1 MLKGLKYRLYP
12 TNPQKELIAKHIG
25 SSRFVYNLALETK
38 NTAYLGSKHNFS
50 PFDLIKQLPELKK
63 ECEWLKEVNSQ
74 SLQQSIQNMDIA
86 FKKFFKGAGFPK
98 FKSKHRGKQSF
109 SIPQNVIVENN
120 LLIIPKFKEGINIV
134 LHREIKGTIK
144 SATISVTPTGKYF
157 VSVLVDTNTE
167 IPTKTPIIENTT
179 IGIDLGIKDFAI
191 TSEGEVFE
199 NSKYLRKAQSKLKY
213 LQRKIS
219 KARNKKSLTSLK
231 EKDFL
236 KRKDFLREP
245 ELITPSRVLTSTNVN
260 GSPDFCLKSELV
272 PNTDNANIRKIGK
285 RTKLKLAKIHEKIKN
300 KRLDFLHKTSAKL
313 IRENQTIC
321 LEDLAVSNMVKNHNL
336 AQAINDVSW
345 STFVTMLEY
354 KADWYGKNILRIG
367 RFAPSSK
374 TCSNCGNINKELTL
388 KEREWTCPKCNSV
401 LDRDVNASINIKSFA
416 LKNNL
421 SGEHTLKNQGKLPT
435 LVGALTLEAQPIA
448 SGVGG

>member
-12 TNPQKELIAKHIG
+12 TKSQKELIAKHIG

-98 FKSKHRGKQSF
+98 FKKKSNRGSF

-120 LLIIPKFKEGINIV
+120 LLIIPKFKEGIDII

-144 SATISVTPTGKYF
+144 SATISVTPTDKYF
-157 VSVLVDTNTE
+157 VSILVDTNTE
-167 IPTKTPIIENTT
+167 IPNKEPITESTT

-191 TSEGEVFE
+191 TSDGEVFD
-199 NSKYLRKAQSKLKY
+199 NPKNLRKAQSKLKY
-213 LQRKIS
+213 VQRKYS
-219 KARNKKSLTSLK
+219 KNK
-231 EKDFL
+231 
-236 KRKDFLREP
+236 
-245 ELITPSRVLTSTNVN
+245 
-260 GSPDFCLKSELV
+260 
-272 PNTDNANIRKIGK
+272 GK
-285 RTKLKLAKIHEKIKN
+285 RTKKRLALLHEKVVN
-300 KRLDFLHKTSAKL
+300 KRKDFLHKTSTKL

-321 LEDLAVSNMVKNHNL
+321 LEDLAVNNMVKNHCL

-354 KADWYGKNILRIG
+354 KANWHSKNILRIG

-374 TCSNCGNINKELTL
+374 TCSNCGHINKELTL
-388 KEREWTCPKCNSV
+388 KDRSWTCPKCNSL
-401 LDRDVNASINIKSFA
+401 LDRDVNAAINIKSFA

-435 LVGALTLEAQPIA
+435 LVGALSLEAHPIA

>member
-12 TNPQKELIAKHIG
+12 TNSQKELIAKHIG

-50 PFDLIKQLPELKK
+50 PFDLIKQLPDLKK

-98 FKSKHRGKQSF
+98 FKSKHKGKQSF
-109 SIPQNVIVENN
+109 SIPQNVIVDSGK
-120 LLIIPKFKEGINIV
+120 LIIPKFKEGIEIV

-157 VSVLVDTNTE
+157 VSILVDTNTE
-167 IPTKTPIIENTT
+167 IPTKTPITENST

-191 TSEGEVFE
+191 TSDGEVFE
-199 NSKYLRKAQSKLKY
+199 NPKNLRKAQSKLKY
-213 LQRKIS
+213 VQRKYS
-219 KARNKKSLTSLK
+219 KNK
-231 EKDFL
+231 
-236 KRKDFLREP
+236 
-245 ELITPSRVLTSTNVN
+245 
-260 GSPDFCLKSELV
+260 
-272 PNTDNANIRKIGK
+272 GK
-285 RTKLKLAKIHEKIKN
+285 RTKQRLALLYEKVVN
-300 KRLDFLHKTSAKL
+300 KRKDFLHKTSTKL

-321 LEDLAVSNMVKNHNL
+321 LEDLAVSNMIKNHNL
-336 AQAINDVSW
+336 AQAISDVSW

-354 KADWYGKNILRIG
+354 KSDWYGKNILRIG

-374 TCSNCGNINKELTL
+374 TCSCCGTINKELTL
-388 KEREWTCPKCNSV
+388 KDREWTCGSCSTV
-401 LDRDVNASINIKSFA
+401 LDRDVNAAINIKSFA

-435 LVGALTLEAQPIA
+435 LVGALTLEAHPIA

>member
-1 MLKGLKYRLYP
+1 MFRAYKYRISP
-12 TNPQKELIAKHIG
+12 TNTQKELIAKHIG

-98 FKSKHRGKQSF
+98 FKSKHKGKQSF
-109 SIPQNVIVENN
+109 SIPQNVLLENEN
-120 LLIIPKFKEGINIV
+120 LIIPKFKEGIDIV

-157 VSVLVDTNTE
+157 VSILVDTNIE
-167 IPTKTPIIENTT
+167 IPNKAHITESTT

-199 NSKYLRKAQSKLKY
+199 NPKFLRKAQSKLKY
-213 LQRKIS
+213 VQHKYS
-219 KARNKKSLTSLK
+219 KNK
-231 EKDFL
+231 
-236 KRKDFLREP
+236 
-245 ELITPSRVLTSTNVN
+245 
-260 GSPDFCLKSELV
+260 
-272 PNTDNANIRKIGK
+272 GK
-285 RTKLKLAKIHEKIKN
+285 RTKQRLALLHEKIVN
-300 KRLDFLHKTSAKL
+300 KRKDFLHKTSTKL
-313 IRENQTIC
+313 IRENQTIA
-321 LEDLAVSNMVKNHNL
+321 LEYLAVSNMVKNHKL

-354 KADWYGKNILRIG
+354 KADWHGKNILRIG

-374 TCSNCGNINKELTL
+374 TCSCCGYINKELTL
-388 KEREWTCPKCNSV
+388 KDREWTCPKCNSV
-401 LDRDVNASINIKSFA
+401 LDRDVNAAINIKSFA
-416 LKNNL
+416 LKNHL

-435 LVGALTLEAQPIA
+435 LAGALTLEAHPIA
-448 SGVGG
+448 FGVGG

>member
-1 MLKGLKYRLYP
+1 MFKGLKYRLYP
-12 TNPQKELIAKHIG
+12 TKSQKELIAKHIG

-86 FKKFFKGAGFPK
+86 FKKFFKGSGFPK

-109 SIPQNVIVENN
+109 SIPQNVIVENDK
-120 LLIIPKFKEGINIV
+120 LIIPKFKEGIDIV

-157 VSVLVDTNTE
+157 VSILADTNIE
-167 IPTKTPIIENTT
+167 IPSKAPIKENTT
-179 IGIDLGIKDFAI
+179 VGIDLGIKDFAI
-191 TSEGEVFE
+191 TSDGEVFD
-199 NSKYLRKAQSKLKY
+199 NPKNLRKAQSKLKY
-213 LQRKIS
+213 VQRKYS
-219 KARNKKSLTSLK
+219 KNK
-231 EKDFL
+231 
-236 KRKDFLREP
+236 
-245 ELITPSRVLTSTNVN
+245 
-260 GSPDFCLKSELV
+260 
-272 PNTDNANIRKIGK
+272 GK
-285 RTKLKLAKIHEKIKN
+285 RTKKRLALLHEKVVN
-300 KRLDFLHKTSAKL
+300 KRKDFLHKTSTKL

-321 LEDLAVSNMVKNHNL
+321 LEDLAVNNMVKNHCL

-354 KADWYGKNILRIG
+354 KANWHSKNILRIG

-374 TCSNCGNINKELTL
+374 TCSNCGHINKELTL
-388 KEREWTCPKCNSV
+388 KDRSWTCPKCNSL
-401 LDRDVNASINIKSFA
+401 LDRDVNAAINIKSFA

-435 LVGALTLEAQPIA
+435 LVGALSLEAHPIA

>member
-12 TNPQKELIAKHIG
+12 TNSQKELIAKHIG

-38 NTAYLGSKHNFS
+38 TTAYLGSKHNFS

-63 ECEWLKEVNSQ
+63 ECAWLKEVNSQ

-98 FKSKHRGKQSF
+98 YKPKHKGKQSF
-109 SIPQNVIVENN
+109 SIPQNVLVEGNK
-120 LLIIPKFKEGINIV
+120 LVIPKFKEGIDIV

-157 VSVLVDTNTE
+157 ASILVDTNTE
-167 IPTKTPIIENTT
+167 IPTKTPIAESKT
-179 IGIDLGIKDFAI
+179 IGVDLGIKDFAI
-191 TSEGEVFE
+191 TSNGEVIG
-199 NSKYLRKAQSKLKY
+199 NPKYLKEAQSKLKY
-213 LQRKIS
+213 VQRKYS
-219 KARNKKSLTSLK
+219 KNK
-231 EKDFL
+231 
-236 KRKDFLREP
+236 
-245 ELITPSRVLTSTNVN
+245 
-260 GSPDFCLKSELV
+260 
-272 PNTDNANIRKIGK
+272 GK
-285 RTKLKLAKIHEKIKN
+285 RIKQRLALLHEKIAN
-300 KRLDFLHKTSAKL
+300 KRKDFLHKTSTRL

-336 AQAINDVSW
+336 AQAISDVSW

-354 KADWYGKNILRIG
+354 KADWYGKTVLRIG

-374 TCSNCGNINKELTL
+374 TCSCCGYINKELAL
-388 KEREWTCPKCNSV
+388 KDREWVCPKCNSI
-401 LDRDVNASINIKSFA
+401 LDRDVNAACNIKSFA

-421 SGEHTLKNQGKLPT
+421 SGGHRLKNQDELPT
-435 LVGALTLEAQPIA
+435 LVRVLTPEAHPIA

>member
-1 MLKGLKYRLYP
+1 MFKAFKYRLYP
-12 TNPQKELIAKHIG
+12 SESQKELISKHIG

-38 NTAYLGSKHNFS
+38 TTAYLGSKHNFS

-98 FKSKHRGKQSF
+98 FKSKHKGKQSF
-109 SIPQNVIVENN
+109 SIPQRVIVENN
-120 LLIIPKFKEGINIV
+120 LLIIPKFKEGIKIV

-157 VSVLVDTNTE
+157 VSILVDTNAE
-167 IPTKTPIIENTT
+167 MPIKAPIKENTT

-191 TSEGEVFE
+191 TSDGEVFE
-199 NSKYLRKAQSKLKY
+199 NPKHLRKAQSKLKY
-213 LQRKIS
+213 IQRKYS
-219 KARNKKSLTSLK
+219 KNK
-231 EKDFL
+231 
-236 KRKDFLREP
+236 
-245 ELITPSRVLTSTNVN
+245 
-260 GSPDFCLKSELV
+260 
-272 PNTDNANIRKIGK
+272 GK
-285 RTKLKLAKIHEKIKN
+285 RTKQRLALLHEKVVN
-300 KRLDFLHKTSAKL
+300 KRKDFLHKTSAKL

-336 AQAINDVSW
+336 AQAISDVSW

-374 TCSNCGNINKELTL
+374 TCSCCGHINKELAL
-388 KEREWTCPKCNSV
+388 KDREWTCPKCNSV
-401 LDRDVNASINIKSFA
+401 LDRDVNASVNIKSFA

-421 SGEHTLKNQGKLPT
+421 SGEHRLKNQDELLT
-435 LVGALTLEAQPIA
+435 LVKVMTPEAHPIA
-448 SGVGG
+448 FGVGG

>member
-12 TNPQKELIAKHIG
+12 TNSQKELIAKHIG

-50 PFDLIKQLPELKK
+50 PFDLIKQLPDLKK

-109 SIPQNVIVENN
+109 SIPQNVIVENEK
-120 LLIIPKFKEGINIV
+120 LVIPKFKEGINIV
-134 LHREIKGTIK
+134 LHREIKGIIK

-157 VSVLVDTNTE
+157 VSILVDTNTE
-167 IPTKTPIIENTT
+167 KPNKAPITENAT

-191 TSEGEVFE
+191 TSDGEVFD
-199 NSKYLRKAQSKLKY
+199 NPKNLQKAQSKLKY
-213 LQRKIS
+213 VQRKYS
-219 KARNKKSLTSLK
+219 KNK
-231 EKDFL
+231 
-236 KRKDFLREP
+236 
-245 ELITPSRVLTSTNVN
+245 
-260 GSPDFCLKSELV
+260 
-272 PNTDNANIRKIGK
+272 GK
-285 RTKLKLAKIHEKIKN
+285 RTKQRLALLHEKVVN
-300 KRLDFLHKTSAKL
+300 KRKDFLHKTSIKL

-336 AQAINDVSW
+336 AQAISDVSW

-374 TCSNCGNINKELTL
+374 TCSCCGTINKELTL
-388 KEREWTCPKCNSV
+388 KDREWTCSSCSTV
-401 LDRDVNASINIKSFA
+401 LDRDINAAINIKSFA
-416 LKNNL
+416 LKNHL
-421 SGEHTLKNQGKLPT
+421 SVEHTLKNQGKLPT

-448 SGVGG
+448 YGVGG

>member
-1 MLKGLKYRLYP
+1 MLRAYKYRISP
-12 TNPQKELIAKHIG
+12 TNSQKELIANHIG

-50 PFDLIKQLPELKK
+50 PFDLIKQLPDLKK

-120 LLIIPKFKEGINIV
+120 LLIIPKFKEGIDIV

-157 VSVLVDTNTE
+157 VSILVDTNTE
-167 IPTKTPIIENTT
+167 IPTKAPTTENAT
-179 IGIDLGIKDFAI
+179 IGVDLGIKDFAI
-191 TSEGEVFE
+191 TSDGEVFE
-199 NSKYLRKAQSKLKY
+199 NPKNLRKAQSKLKY
-213 LQRKIS
+213 LQRKYS
-219 KARNKKSLTSLK
+219 KNK
-231 EKDFL
+231 
-236 KRKDFLREP
+236 
-245 ELITPSRVLTSTNVN
+245 
-260 GSPDFCLKSELV
+260 
-272 PNTDNANIRKIGK
+272 GK
-285 RTKLKLAKIHEKIKN
+285 RTKQRLALLHEKVVN
-300 KRLDFLHKTSAKL
+300 KRKDFLHKTSTKL

-321 LEDLAVSNMVKNHNL
+321 LEDLAVSNMIKNHNL
-336 AQAINDVSW
+336 AQAISDASW

-374 TCSNCGNINKELTL
+374 TCNCCGYINKELTL
-388 KEREWTCPKCNSV
+388 KDREWTCPKCNSV
-401 LDRDVNASINIKSFA
+401 LDRDVNAAINIKSFA

-421 SGEHTLKNQGKLPT
+421 SGEHTLKNQGKLST
-435 LVGALTLEAQPIA
+435 LVGALTLEAHPIA
-448 SGVGG
+448 FGVGG